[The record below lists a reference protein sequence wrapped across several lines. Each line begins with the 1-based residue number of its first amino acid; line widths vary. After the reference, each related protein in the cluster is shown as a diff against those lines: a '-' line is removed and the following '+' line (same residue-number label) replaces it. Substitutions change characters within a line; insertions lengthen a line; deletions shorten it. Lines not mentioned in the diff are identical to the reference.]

1 MAGTWSF
8 LLKPGPF
15 SADSQAEPDAMLLL
29 TDGSVLIH
37 DADPGTAWWRLFPSP
52 SGSYSDGSWIG
63 PFDMEYQRQ
72 SFASGIMMDGR
83 VFVVGGEY
91 TNDPNTFEKPGTYSP
106 TGEIFDP
113 DADSWTQLPK
123 PLTPPPAFNYIAG
136 DASSCVLP
144 DGRVLF
150 GSYKDR
156 QSAIYDP
163 STETWK
169 EAGLGTGNVPTRQE
183 DCNEET
189 WTLLPDG
196 SVLTVCTFDT
206 APGTSRAALRY
217 LPGSDIWV
225 SAGQTPQEL
234 PIAAD
239 REIGPAI
246 LLPDGTLFAIGATGA
261 TGIYTPPPSSAP
273 AGPGGWASGPPLVA
287 SGAQLTCID
296 APAALMTSG
305 KVLCV
310 AGPSQGTGANLQ
322 SQPAMFLEYDYT
334 TGAVQVGD
342 QIPADFG
349 LDNLSTNMVK
359 LLLLP
364 TGQVLMTCLEAI
376 CLYTPQDRAPMPAW
390 AATIKSAPAR
400 ISGGDTFTISGTLLN
415 GLSQAVSF
423 GDDYTAATNYPIVRL
438 EQGSNV
444 LYCKTSD
451 FSTLGVALVGQV
463 VSAQV
468 DVPSQ
473 DAQMVVGPAELTVI
487 ANGIPSPSVGII
499 YLPTGTQAAPNP
511 LVWSGYEYVTYGG
524 LGDGP
529 SVTFA
534 YKGGHLVAVIHHPP
548 IWSGEAALLPGEA
561 AILTMVYVNGIAARS
576 VDARLNS
583 YLHEV
588 VKSIGDEHSGQI
600 VEFLER

>member
-1 MAGTWSF
+1 
-8 LLKPGPF
+8 
-15 SADSQAEPDAMLLL
+15 
-29 TDGSVLIH
+29 
-37 DADPGTAWWRLFPSP
+37 
-52 SGSYSDGSWIG
+52 
-63 PFDMEYQRQ
+63 
-72 SFASGIMMDGR
+72 
-83 VFVVGGEY
+83 
-91 TNDPNTFEKPGTYSP
+91 
-106 TGEIFDP
+106 
-113 DADSWTQLPK
+113 
-123 PLTPPPAFNYIAG
+123 
-136 DASSCVLP
+136 
-144 DGRVLF
+144 
-150 GSYKDR
+150 
-156 QSAIYDP
+156 
-163 STETWK
+163 
-169 EAGLGTGNVPTRQE
+169 
-183 DCNEET
+183 
-189 WTLLPDG
+189 
-196 SVLTVCTFDT
+196 
-206 APGTSRAALRY
+206 
-217 LPGSDIWV
+217 
-225 SAGQTPQEL
+225 
-234 PIAAD
+234 
-239 REIGPAI
+239 
-246 LLPDGTLFAIGATGA
+246 
-261 TGIYTPPPSSAP
+261 
-273 AGPGGWASGPPLVA
+273 
-287 SGAQLTCID
+287 
-296 APAALMTSG
+296 
-305 KVLCV
+305 
-310 AGPSQGTGANLQ
+310 
-322 SQPAMFLEYDYT
+322 
-334 TGAVQVGD
+334 
-342 QIPADFG
+342 
-349 LDNLSTNMVK
+349 MVK

-376 CLYTPQDRAPMPAW
+376 CLYTPEDRAPMPAW
-390 AATIKSAPAR
+390 APTIKSAPAR